1 MRTVVVGSP
10 REDGIISITTTAEEA
25 EEPKTVHFPVP
36 KEDDSLK
43 PGEPRWANYV
53 KGVIQHYKGKIQ
65 NQSKIEV
72 ITLAVETSIRK
83 ESRKFRWQL

>member
-36 KEDDSLK
+36 REDDSLK

-72 ITLAVETSIRK
+72 ITLAVETSIRR
-83 ESRKFRWQL
+83 E